1 MEFYLLLLHTKHT
14 AILKIHNDIIE
25 GLDAGK
31 CTVLSSLDLSAA
43 FDTVD
48 HTICI
53 RRLSHL
59 YGVDGT
65 VLQWFESFLSN
76 RDNKV
81 CVNDV
86 FSLSRDANC
95 GVPQGSVL
103 GARLYTM
110 YVYPLTTIIRR
121 HGLQYH
127 TYADDTQIYLQ
138 CDNHH
143 DAINAAI
150 IRLQNCILE
159 VIKWMT
165 SNALK
170 INEEKTE
177 FIIFNSTNI
186 PSTSY
191 TLQIGDNSIPMSGQV
206 KILGVTLDSTM
217 TLDCQIAATCRS
229 SYMHIRRINT
239 IRQYL
244 TNDAVKTLT
253 QSLVTSRLDYCNIIY
268 NGLPMK
274 SIKRLQLTQN
284 AAARL
289 IRRIKKRAH
298 ITPVLRDLHWL
309 PVVKR
314 CQFKIL
320 VFTYKSL
327 KNEAPSYISD
337 LLNWYHPNRPLRSA
351 NTTSITPKRY
361 KSVRYGK
368 RLMDTGAAMRWNS
381 LPNELKCAITT
392 NCFKKTIKTYLF
404 NS

>member
-1 MEFYLLLLHTKHT
+1 
-14 AILKIHNDIIE
+14 
-25 GLDAGK
+25 
-31 CTVLSSLDLSAA
+31 
-43 FDTVD
+43 
-48 HTICI
+48 
-53 RRLSHL
+53 
-59 YGVDGT
+59 
-65 VLQWFESFLSN
+65 
-76 RDNKV
+76 
-81 CVNDV
+81 
-86 FSLSRDANC
+86 
-95 GVPQGSVL
+95 
-103 GARLYTM
+103 
-110 YVYPLTTIIRR
+110 
-121 HGLQYH
+121 
-127 TYADDTQIYLQ
+127 
-138 CDNHH
+138 
-143 DAINAAI
+143 
-150 IRLQNCILE
+150 
-159 VIKWMT
+159 MT

-191 TLQIGDNSIPMSGQV
+191 TLQIGDNSIPMSGKF
-206 KILGVTLDSTM
+206 KILGVTIDSTM
-217 TLDCQIAATCRS
+217 TLDGQIAATCRP

-253 QSLVTSRLDYCNIIY
+253 QSLVTSRFDYCNIIY

-309 PVVKR
+309 SVVKR

-337 LLNWYHPNRPLRSA
+337 LLNWYQPNRPLKSA
-351 NTTSITPKRY
+351 NTTSIILKRY
-361 KSVRYGK
+361 KFVRYGK

-381 LPNELKCAITT
+381 LPNELNCAITT
-392 NCFKKTIKTYLF
+392 NCFKKTIRTHLF